1 MKISNSPT
9 FLKQPPILPTPPF
22 LWEKSESPHFWKLQ
36 KLNPPPP
43 FPREFQLYNYGLF
56 DAIEKKSKGNVIE
69 ETGFGIRGMRLQV
82 HASAHTWNIGDEQK
96 KARLVWLRKL
106 QDVWQIAHLKQQHSL
121 PFTFCKT
128 KILWENHVYL
138 FVISL
143 VQWWKLKFAKLTGKY
158 KCQSLFFNKFAGA
171 TMSLLILKIFEHSL

>member
-1 MKISNSPT
+1 MGKIWIPS
-9 FLKQPPILPTPPF
+9 FLKTSKTQ
-22 LWEKSESPHFWKLQ
+22 
-36 KLNPPPP
+36 PPPP

-121 PFTFCKT
+121 PFTFFHYLMRKSCVFICYFIGSVVKVKVCKINR
-128 KILWENHVYL
+128 KIQVPE
-138 FVISL
+138 
-143 VQWWKLKFAKLTGKY
+143 
-158 KCQSLFFNKFAGA
+158 SLF
-171 TMSLLILKIFEHSL
+171 